1 MDSFGVDVH
10 TQYIMPHMHTTH
22 KCKYHNVHV
31 HTDTHTYRNAWYIEG
46 AQCITVQYWIRK
58 DEWLGYKK
66 VIGKASEHEHT
77 N

>member
-31 HTDTHTYRNAWYIEG
+31 HTDTHTYRYIPVY
-46 AQCITVQYWIRK
+46 ANIHSTMCMYTDTYTYTNIYI
-58 DEWLGYKK
+58 LYKYT
-66 VIGKASEHEHT
+66 HH
-77 N
+77 